1 MGTHLSTAQNLK
13 SQTLRVIRTSTK
25 RAILKNRTLLGIP
38 LCPICDK
45 PLTDAGDL
53 HEVFI
58 TRGDVQSN
66 RSEIQELIH
75 VPMNCAIVH
84 PDICHIVAQHSEAG
98 KWDCAKQIVKFEGY
112 ANVKA
117 WLLDMQMAMR
127 GRVPG
132 DEIKWLSEHENTLC
146 QTTLMKI

>member
-13 SQTLRVIRTSTK
+13 SQTLQEIRTSTK
-25 RAILKNRTLLGIP
+25 RAILKKQTLLGIP
-38 LCPICDK
+38 ICPICNR
-45 PLTDAGDL
+45 PLQQFGEL

-75 VPMNCAIVH
+75 VPQNCVIVH
-84 PDICHIVAQHSEAG
+84 PDTCHLIAQHARMG
-98 KWDCAKQIVKFEGY
+98 KQLCAKQIVRFEGY
-112 ANVKA
+112 ANVVE
-117 WLLDMQMAMR
+117 WLLGVQMAMK

-132 DEIKWLSEHENTLC
+132 DEIKWLSEHEKTLC
-146 QTTLMKI
+146 PTLMTI